1 MCDFAEVKIVKEL
14 RDNIKNRVNLEM
26 MAAGYNKKRIVQ
38 AAVFEELTEMLTPAR
53 KPFVVSSRHGT
64 VVNENSSVT
73 ILTVPPVRPQPKK
86 GKQSV
91 IMFVGLQA
99 TPPDRR

>member
-1 MCDFAEVKIVKEL
+1 MGLLEL
-14 RDNIKNRVNLEM
+14 SGFGTGSNTNAFHQGSTVSPPPGGPGGNPLEP
-26 MAAGYNKKRIVQ
+26 Q
-38 AAVFEELTEMLTPAR
+38 SR